1 MARELRYMQAE
12 ELAAKLSQ
20 KSVEERKNDG
30 AEEIV
35 ILDVRGEDEYTEDGH
50 IRGAVNLP
58 STRWYEGGFVD
69 RLVREHLDVEKTGK
83 TIVLHCA
90 YSQQRGP
97 TCARLLLDGFD
108 RSVTSTAIDAETVPT
123 M

>member
-1 MARELRYMQAE
+1 MSKELRYIQAE
-12 ELAAKLSQ
+12 ELATKLSQ
-20 KSVEERKNDG
+20 KSVGERKIDG
-30 AEEIV
+30 ADEIV
-35 ILDVRGEDEYTEDGH
+35 ILDVRGVDEYIEDGH
-50 IRGAVNLP
+50 IKGALNLP
-58 STRWYEGGFVD
+58 STQWYEGGFVD
-69 RLVREHLDVEKTGK
+69 RLVRELLDMDKTGK

-108 RSVTSTAIDAETVPT
+108 RSVASSAIDATTVPN